1 MPWGGGRA
9 HSAPLVLVFGG
20 EGTENRQIVC
30 FGWRELGKLGSGAQ
44 ICRVFVLRRV
54 CGGRLLWLVCGVR
67 AVVEVD
73 QLQPIRWRAHSAPSV
88 LFGGEGK
95 ENQQIWVL
103 GESDLRKQGR
113 GR

>member
-1 MPWGGGRA
+1 MPWGVRA

-30 FGWRELGKLGSGAQ
+30 FGWRELGKLGAGAQ

-54 CGGRLLWLVCGVR
+54 CGGRLLWLVCGAR

-88 LFGGEGK
+88 LFGGEGTK
-95 ENQQIWVL
+95 NRQIWVL
-103 GESDLRKQGR
+103 WESDLGK
-113 GR
+113 

>member
-1 MPWGGGRA
+1 MPWGGRA

-30 FGWRELGKLGSGAQ
+30 FGWSELGKLGSGAQ

-54 CGGRLLWLVCGVR
+54 CGGRLPWLVCGAR

-73 QLQPIRWRAHSAPSV
+73 QLQPIRWRAHSAPLV
-88 LFGGEGK
+88 LFGGEGTK
-95 ENQQIWVL
+95 NRQIWVL
-103 GESDLRKQGR
+103 GESDLGK
-113 GR
+113 

>member
-1 MPWGGGRA
+1 MPWEGRA

-30 FGWRELGKLGSGAQ
+30 FGWHELGKLGSGAQ

-54 CGGRLLWLVCGVR
+54 CGGRLLWLVCGAR

-88 LFGGEGK
+88 LFGGEGTK
-95 ENQQIWVL
+95 NRQIWVL
-103 GESDLRKQGR
+103 WESDLGK
-113 GR
+113 